1 MEFLQKFRRKNR
13 EEASNSAL
21 FDHIS
26 MQTPKLFALDERNT
40 AGSKASGS
48 YIIGTMK
55 DQREPISS
63 KNNSEIHYE
72 SQRMMDIPS
81 IAVRQNIYYS
91 DRKSNEVRNS
101 VLSGSLAGMLSVS
114 IFHPFDVIRTKMQ
127 STTRLTS
134 KEVTKTISTKAGIS
148 SSSGPFAVF
157 SHTIQ
162 NGGLRA
168 FYTGFSFPLAA
179 QACYKATVFTVNRV
193 TQNSIVSYK
202 SKQQQ
207 ELGNFEPVKL
217 TLQDHF
223 LCGAIAGST
232 NALLF
237 VSPVEYVRSQLI
249 AQHTHIAEGT
259 THLLKYGVMKGPI
272 DVVKATYKDKGV
284 FGLWKGA
291 GITLVRDFFGI
302 GTFFL
307 CFELGKRTVPSITGA
322 EPTSKINTI
331 GAGMMA
337 GFGCWCIAL
346 PMDALK
352 TLVQT
357 GKAKS
362 AKNVVLKLVARDGVV
377 STAKQLCTGWQLA
390 FGRGTPA
397 AAVSLD

>member
-1 MEFLQKFRRKNR
+1 MEFLHKFRRKNG
-13 EEASNSAL
+13 EEPSNSAL

-26 MQTPKLFALDERNT
+26 MKTPKLSPLDERNNE
-40 AGSKASGS
+40 GSSS

-55 DQREPISS
+55 DQRELSISS
-63 KNNSEIHYE
+63 KNSSE
-72 SQRMMDIPS
+72 MDIPS

-91 DRKSNEVRNS
+91 EKKSNEVRNS
-101 VLSGSLAGMLSVS
+101 IISGSLAGMLAIS

-127 STTRLTS
+127 SATRIAS
-134 KEVTKTISTKAGIS
+134 KEVTKPISPKVGIS
-148 SSSGPFAVF
+148 SSSGPLAVF

-162 NGGLRA
+162 NGGFRA

-207 ELGNFEPVKL
+207 ELGNFQPVKL

-232 NALLF
+232 NALVF

-259 THLLKYGVMKGPI
+259 THLLKYGIMKGPI

-291 GITLVRDFFGI
+291 GITLVRDFFGM
-302 GTFFL
+302 GTFFV
-307 CFELGKRTVPSITGA
+307 CFELGKRTVPSITGDP
-322 EPTSKINTI
+322 EPSSKINTI

-362 AKNVVLKLVARDGVV
+362 ARNVVLKLLERDGVV

-397 AAVSLD
+397 AAVSRD